1 MTRRLLILLALLF
14 GLTQVA
20 AAVLPSEIMADPD
33 QEARAHRLYREVRC
47 VVCQNENI
55 AASSADIAADMRRD
69 IRLHIRDGLSDGD
82 IREILRNRYGDYV
95 LFRPALTPATL
106 ALWFL
111 PVVVLIIGGVI
122 FIRLPRKTGITAPDD
137 LSPEELSP
145 EELARL
151 EALLTDDT
159 NRSS

>member
-1 MTRRLLILLALLF
+1 MSRKFWVLLAFLF

-20 AAVLPSEIMADPD
+20 AAVLPSETMSNPD
-33 QEARAHRLYREVRC
+33 QDARARALYREVRC

-55 AASSADIAADMRRD
+55 AGSSADIAADMRRD
-69 IRLHIRDGLSDGD
+69 IRLHIREGLSDAD
-82 IREILRNRYGDYV
+82 IRQTLRDRYGDYV
-95 LFRPALTPATL
+95 LFRPALNPATL

-122 FIRLPRKTGITAPDD
+122 FMRLPRKGSDAGVA
-137 LSPEELSP
+137 ELSP
-145 EELARL
+145 EERARL
-151 EALLTDDT
+151 AQLLEDQDN